1 MQISQRFHNDTYAPG
16 IATYGIQG
24 KDGEQGTPGTSL
36 FFSEYSLS
44 GEPDNSSEYRE
55 FASKI
60 TSRMLPVKHKEIQ
73 LKRKYVNGDQF
84 VDPSGK
90 VYLLKDIN
98 QLIIDINNGIPIK
111 QLVGS
116 ILEYIGKFNYT
127 NNSDIFSDTNNS
139 GTLRAHKFI
148 ISDDS
153 KTATGSGLLTVSHI
167 NKDTDNDIN
176 KDTDN
181 DINFINL
188 ESLYSGQHDMNLD
201 IKFSKKYNGFMI
213 SSKYPV
219 YLNANVYTKFNNTNN
234 TNNDYSPVYTTADNK
249 SKPITDYIAS
259 VKDLSCKLDASIYS
273 YTKKDTSIIYY
284 GVVYKISFVADDN
297 ESDKNQ
303 WNDFVSTYDN
313 GNTVIHFQNK
323 DHSDFIKVMPSIR
336 DYNFRQ
342 DYDYVKLNDL
352 INKVQYTDLPN
363 VAISVINGIEAYVNI
378 KNKNMSGIRKRT
390 TN

>member
-36 FFSEYSLS
+36 FFSEYSLP
-44 GEPDNSSEYRE
+44 GEYRE
-55 FASKI
+55 FGSKI
-60 TSRMLPVKHKEIQ
+60 TSRMLPVKNKEIQ

-84 VDPSGK
+84 VDPSGQ
-90 VYLLKDIN
+90 VYLLMDIN
-98 QLIIDINNGIPIK
+98 QLIRDINNGTNQTWSK
-111 QLVGS
+111 EKLK
-116 ILEYIGKFNYT
+116 YIGKFNST
-127 NNSDIFSDTNNS
+127 DNSDIFSDTNNS

-153 KTATGSGLLTVSHI
+153 KTATGSGLLTVSH
-167 NKDTDNDIN
+167 IN

-249 SKPITDYIAS
+249 SKSITDYIAS

-297 ESDKNQ
+297 ESDTNQ

>member
-84 VDPSGK
+84 VDPSGQ

-116 ILEYIGKFNYT
+116 ILEYIGKFNST

-153 KTATGSGLLTVSHI
+153 KTATGSGLLTVSH
-167 NKDTDNDIN
+167 IN

-297 ESDKNQ
+297 ESDTNQ

>member
-36 FFSEYSLS
+36 FFSEYSLP
-44 GEPDNSSEYRE
+44 GEYIDFVR
-55 FASKI
+55 KI
-60 TSRMLPVKHKEIQ
+60 TSRMLPVKNQQIQ
-73 LKRKYVNGDQF
+73 LKRKFVNGDQF
-84 VDPSGK
+84 VDPDGK
-90 VYLLKDIN
+90 VYLLMDIN
-98 QLIIDINNGIPIK
+98 QLIRDINNGTNQTWSNEK
-111 QLVGS
+111 LK
-116 ILEYIGKFNYT
+116 YIGKFNST
-127 NNSDIFSDTNNS
+127 NNSDIFNSTNNS

-153 KTATGSGLLTVSHI
+153 KTATGSGLLTVSH
-167 NKDTDNDIN
+167 IN

-297 ESDKNQ
+297 ESDTNQ

-352 INKVQYTDLPN
+352 INKVQYNDLPN
-363 VAISVINGIEAYVNI
+363 VAISVINGIEAYVTINDKGI
-378 KNKNMSGIRKRT
+378 SGLRKRT

>member
-36 FFSEYSLS
+36 FFSEYSLP
-44 GEPDNSSEYRE
+44 GEYLD
-55 FASKI
+55 FARKI

-84 VDPSGK
+84 VDPSGQ

-98 QLIIDINNGIPIK
+98 QLIIDINNGTNLE
-111 QLVGS
+111 QG
-116 ILEYIGKFNYT
+116 ILEYIGKFNSIK
-127 NNSDIFSDTNNS
+127 NSDIFNDNSNS
-139 GTLRAHKFI
+139 GILRAHKFI

-153 KTATGSGLLTVSHI
+153 KTAIGSGLLTVSH
-167 NKDTDNDIN
+167 TT

-213 SSKYPV
+213 SSKYPI
-219 YLNANVYTKFNNTNN
+219 YLNANVYTKFNDSNN
-234 TNNDYSPVYTTADNK
+234 SNNEYSPVYTTADNK
-249 SKPITDYIAS
+249 SKTITDYIAS
-259 VKDLSCKLDASIYS
+259 AKDLSCTLDASIYS
-273 YTKKDTSIIYY
+273 YTKKDASVIYY
-284 GVVYKISFVADDN
+284 GVVYKISFGHVN
-297 ESDKNQ
+297 NGKETNM
-303 WNDFVSTYDN
+303 WNDFVNTYGS

-323 DHSDFIKVMPSIR
+323 EYSDFTTIIPSIM

>member
-36 FFSEYSLS
+36 FFSEYSL
-44 GEPDNSSEYRE
+44 PDEYLDFVR
-55 FASKI
+55 KI
-60 TSRMLPVKHKEIQ
+60 TSRMLPVKNEQIQ
-73 LKRKYVNGDQF
+73 LKRKFVNGDQF
-84 VDPSGK
+84 VDPTGK
-90 VYLLKDIN
+90 VYLLMDIN
-98 QLIIDINNGIPIK
+98 QLIRDINNGANQTWSNEK
-111 QLVGS
+111 LK
-116 ILEYIGKFNYT
+116 YIGKFNST

-153 KTATGSGLLTVSHI
+153 TTATGSGLLTVSH
-167 NKDTDNDIN
+167 TN

-213 SSKYPV
+213 SSKYPI

-234 TNNDYSPVYTTADNK
+234 SNNEYSPVYTTADNK

-297 ESDKNQ
+297 ESDTNQ
-303 WNDFVSTYDN
+303 WNDFVNTYDN

-363 VAISVINGIEAYVNI
+363 VAISVINGIEAYVSIKDKNI
-378 KNKNMSGIRKRT
+378 SGIRKRT

>member
-36 FFSEYSLS
+36 FFSEYSLP
-44 GEPDNSSEYRE
+44 GEYLD
-55 FASKI
+55 FARKI
-60 TSRMLPVKHKEIQ
+60 TSRMLPVKNEQIQ
-73 LKRKYVNGDQF
+73 LKRKFVNGDQF
-84 VDPSGK
+84 VDPAGK
-90 VYLLKDIN
+90 VYLLMDIN
-98 QLIIDINNGIPIK
+98 QLIRDINNGTDQWSNEK
-111 QLVGS
+111 LK
-116 ILEYIGKFNYT
+116 YIGKFNST

-148 ISDDS
+148 ISDDN
-153 KTATGSGLLTVSHI
+153 KTATGSGLLTVSH
-167 NKDTDNDIN
+167 IN

-297 ESDKNQ
+297 ESDTNK

>member
-36 FFSEYSLS
+36 FFSEYSL
-44 GEPDNSSEYRE
+44 PDEYPD
-55 FASKI
+55 FIKKI
-60 TSRMLPVKHKEIQ
+60 TSRMLPVKNEQIQ
-73 LKRKYVNGDQF
+73 LKRKFVNGDQF
-84 VDPSGK
+84 VDPDGK
-90 VYLLKDIN
+90 VYLLMDIN
-98 QLIIDINNGIPIK
+98 QLIRDINNGTNQK
-111 QLVGS
+111 QSNEKLK
-116 ILEYIGKFNYT
+116 YIGKFNST

-153 KTATGSGLLTVSHI
+153 KTATGNGLLTVSH
-167 NKDTDNDIN
+167 IN

-297 ESDKNQ
+297 ESDTNQ

>member
-84 VDPSGK
+84 VDPSGQ

-98 QLIIDINNGIPIK
+98 QLIIDINNGTNLE
-111 QLVGS
+111 QG
-116 ILEYIGKFNYT
+116 ILEYIGKFNSIK
-127 NNSDIFSDTNNS
+127 NSDIFNDNSNS
-139 GTLRAHKFI
+139 GILRAHKFI

-153 KTATGSGLLTVSHI
+153 KTATGSGLLTVSH
-167 NKDTDNDIN
+167 TT

-213 SSKYPV
+213 SSKYPI
-219 YLNANVYTKFNNTNN
+219 YLNANVYTKFNDSNN
-234 TNNDYSPVYTTADNK
+234 SNNEYSPVYTTADNK
-249 SKPITDYIAS
+249 SKSITDYIAS

-297 ESDKNQ
+297 ESDTNQ

-313 GNTVIHFQNK
+313 GNTIIHFQNK
-323 DHSDFIKVMPSIR
+323 EHSDFTKVISSIR

-363 VAISVINGIEAYVNI
+363 IAISVINGIEAYVTIKDKNI
-378 KNKNMSGIRKRT
+378 SGIGKRT

>member
-36 FFSEYSLS
+36 FFSEYSL
-44 GEPDNSSEYRE
+44 PDEYLD
-55 FASKI
+55 FARKI
-60 TSRMLPVKHKEIQ
+60 TSRMLPVKNEQIQ
-73 LKRKYVNGDQF
+73 LKRKFVNGDQF
-84 VDPSGK
+84 VDPAGK
-90 VYLLKDIN
+90 VYLLMDIN
-98 QLIIDINNGIPIK
+98 QLIRDINNGTNQTWSNEK
-111 QLVGS
+111 LK
-116 ILEYIGKFNYT
+116 YIGKFNST
-127 NNSDIFSDTNNS
+127 NNSYIFSDTNNS

-153 KTATGSGLLTVSHI
+153 KTATGNGLLTVSH
-167 NKDTDNDIN
+167 IN

-297 ESDKNQ
+297 ESDTNQ

>member
-36 FFSEYSLS
+36 FFSEYSLP
-44 GEPDNSSEYRE
+44 GEYSD
-55 FASKI
+55 FIKKI
-60 TSRMLPVKHKEIQ
+60 TSRMLPVKNEQIQ
-73 LKRKYVNGDQF
+73 LKRKFVNGDQF
-84 VDPSGK
+84 VDPAGK
-90 VYLLKDIN
+90 VYLLMDIN
-98 QLIIDINNGIPIK
+98 QLIRDINNGTNQTWSNEK
-111 QLVGS
+111 LK
-116 ILEYIGKFNYT
+116 YIGKFNST

-148 ISDDS
+148 ISDDD
-153 KTATGSGLLTVSHI
+153 KTATGSGLLTVSH
-167 NKDTDNDIN
+167 IN

-297 ESDKNQ
+297 ESDTNQ
-303 WNDFVSTYDN
+303 WNDFISTYDN

>member
-36 FFSEYSLS
+36 FFSEYSL
-44 GEPDNSSEYRE
+44 PDEYIDFVR
-55 FASKI
+55 KI
-60 TSRMLPVKHKEIQ
+60 TSRMLPVKNQQIQ
-73 LKRKYVNGDQF
+73 LKRKFVNGDQF
-84 VDPSGK
+84 VDPDGK
-90 VYLLKDIN
+90 VYLLMDIN
-98 QLIIDINNGIPIK
+98 QLIRDINNGTNQTWSNEK
-111 QLVGS
+111 LK
-116 ILEYIGKFNYT
+116 YIGKFNST
-127 NNSDIFSDTNNS
+127 NNSDIFNSTNNS

-153 KTATGSGLLTVSHI
+153 KTATGSGLLTVSH
-167 NKDTDNDIN
+167 IN

-297 ESDKNQ
+297 ESDTNQ

>member
-36 FFSEYSLS
+36 FFSEYSLP
-44 GEPDNSSEYRE
+44 GEYLDFVR
-55 FASKI
+55 KI
-60 TSRMLPVKHKEIQ
+60 TSRMLPVKNEQIQ
-73 LKRKYVNGDQF
+73 LKRKFVNGDQF
-84 VDPSGK
+84 VDPTGK
-90 VYLLKDIN
+90 VYLLMDIN
-98 QLIIDINNGIPIK
+98 QLIRDINNGTNQTWSNEK
-111 QLVGS
+111 LK
-116 ILEYIGKFNYT
+116 YIGKFNST
-127 NNSDIFSDTNNS
+127 NNSYIFSDTNNS
-139 GTLRAHKFI
+139 RTLRAHKFI

-153 KTATGSGLLTVSHI
+153 KTATGSGLLTVSH
-167 NKDTDNDIN
+167 IN

-273 YTKKDTSIIYY
+273 YTKKDTSIIFY

-297 ESDKNQ
+297 ESDTNQ

>member
-44 GEPDNSSEYRE
+44 GEYLDFVR
-55 FASKI
+55 KI
-60 TSRMLPVKHKEIQ
+60 TSRMLPVKNQQIQ
-73 LKRKYVNGDQF
+73 LKRKFVNGDQF
-84 VDPSGK
+84 VDPDGK
-90 VYLLKDIN
+90 VYLLMDIN
-98 QLIIDINNGIPIK
+98 QLIRDINNGTNQK
-111 QLVGS
+111 WSNEKLK
-116 ILEYIGKFNYT
+116 YIGKFNST
-127 NNSDIFSDTNNS
+127 DNSDIFNDTNNS

-153 KTATGSGLLTVSHI
+153 KTATGSGLLTVSH
-167 NKDTDNDIN
+167 IN

-297 ESDKNQ
+297 ESDTNQ

>member
-36 FFSEYSLS
+36 FFSEYSLP
-44 GEPDNSSEYRE
+44 GEYLD
-55 FASKI
+55 FARKI

-84 VDPSGK
+84 VDPSGQ

-98 QLIIDINNGIPIK
+98 QLIIDINNGTNLE
-111 QLVGS
+111 QG
-116 ILEYIGKFNYT
+116 ILEYIGKFNSIK
-127 NNSDIFSDTNNS
+127 NSDIFNDNSNS
-139 GTLRAHKFI
+139 GILRAHKFI

-153 KTATGSGLLTVSHI
+153 KTAIGNGLLTVSH
-167 NKDTDNDIN
+167 IN

-297 ESDKNQ
+297 ESDTNQ

>member
-36 FFSEYSLS
+36 FFSEYSFP
-44 GEPDNSSEYRE
+44 GEYLDFVR
-55 FASKI
+55 KI

-73 LKRKYVNGDQF
+73 LKRKFVNGDQF

-90 VYLLKDIN
+90 VYLLKNIN
-98 QLIIDINNGIPIK
+98 QLITDINNGTNQTWSNDK
-111 QLVGS
+111 
-116 ILEYIGKFNYT
+116 LEYIGKFNST

-153 KTATGSGLLTVSHI
+153 ETATGNGLLTVSH
-167 NKDTDNDIN
+167 TT

-249 SKPITDYIAS
+249 SKSITDYIAS

-297 ESDKNQ
+297 ESDTNQ

-313 GNTVIHFQNK
+313 GNTILHFQNK
-323 DHSDFIKVMPSIR
+323 EHSDFTKVISSIR

-352 INKVQYTDLPN
+352 INKVQYNDLPN

>member
-73 LKRKYVNGDQF
+73 LKRKFVNGDQF
-84 VDPSGK
+84 VDPSGQ

-116 ILEYIGKFNYT
+116 ILEYIGKFNST
-127 NNSDIFSDTNNS
+127 NNSDIFSDTNNF

-148 ISDDS
+148 ISDDNETDDS
-153 KTATGSGLLTVSHI
+153 ETVQRNSLLTVSH
-167 NKDTDNDIN
+167 TN

-297 ESDKNQ
+297 ESDTNQ

-323 DHSDFIKVMPSIR
+323 VHSDFIKVMPSIR

>member
-36 FFSEYSLS
+36 FFSEYSL
-44 GEPDNSSEYRE
+44 PDEYLE
-55 FASKI
+55 FVRKI
-60 TSRMLPVKHKEIQ
+60 TSRMLPVKNQQIQ
-73 LKRKYVNGDQF
+73 LKRKFVNGDQF
-84 VDPSGK
+84 ADPDGK
-90 VYLLKDIN
+90 VYLLMDIN
-98 QLIIDINNGIPIK
+98 QLIRDINNGTNQTWSNEK
-111 QLVGS
+111 LK
-116 ILEYIGKFNYT
+116 YIGKFNST

-153 KTATGSGLLTVSHI
+153 KTATGSGLLTVSH
-167 NKDTDNDIN
+167 IN

-297 ESDKNQ
+297 ESDTNQ

>member
-36 FFSEYSLS
+36 FFSEYSLP
-44 GEPDNSSEYRE
+44 GEYLD
-55 FASKI
+55 FARKI
-60 TSRMLPVKHKEIQ
+60 TSRMLPVKNEQIQ
-73 LKRKYVNGDQF
+73 LKRKFVNGDQF
-84 VDPSGK
+84 VDPDGK
-90 VYLLKDIN
+90 VYLLMDIN
-98 QLIIDINNGIPIK
+98 QLIRDINNGTNQTWSK
-111 QLVGS
+111 EKLK
-116 ILEYIGKFNYT
+116 YIGKFNST

-153 KTATGSGLLTVSHI
+153 KTATGSGLLTVSH
-167 NKDTDNDIN
+167 IN

-249 SKPITDYIAS
+249 SKSITDYIAS

-297 ESDKNQ
+297 ESDTNQ

>member
-36 FFSEYSLS
+36 FFSEYSIL
-44 GEPDNSSEYRE
+44 GEYLDFVR
-55 FASKI
+55 KI
-60 TSRMLPVKHKEIQ
+60 TSRMLPVKNQQIQ
-73 LKRKYVNGDQF
+73 LKRKFVNGDQF
-84 VDPSGK
+84 VDPDGK
-90 VYLLKDIN
+90 VYLLMDIN
-98 QLIIDINNGIPIK
+98 QLIRDINNGTDQWSNEK
-111 QLVGS
+111 LK
-116 ILEYIGKFNYT
+116 YIGKFNST
-127 NNSDIFSDTNNS
+127 DSSNIFSDTNNS

-153 KTATGSGLLTVSHI
+153 KTATGNGLLTVSH
-167 NKDTDNDIN
+167 IN

-297 ESDKNQ
+297 ESDTNK
-303 WNDFVSTYDN
+303 WNDFVSTYAN

-342 DYDYVKLNDL
+342 DYGYVKLNDL
-352 INKVQYTDLPN
+352 INTVQYNDLPN

>member
-73 LKRKYVNGDQF
+73 LKRKFVNGDQF
-84 VDPSGK
+84 VDPSGQ

-116 ILEYIGKFNYT
+116 LLEYIGKFNST

-153 KTATGSGLLTVSHI
+153 KTATGSGLLTVSH
-167 NKDTDNDIN
+167 IN

-297 ESDKNQ
+297 ESDTNQ

>member
-36 FFSEYSLS
+36 FFSEYLLP
-44 GEPDNSSEYRE
+44 GEYLD
-55 FASKI
+55 FARKI

-84 VDPSGK
+84 VDPSGQ

-98 QLIIDINNGIPIK
+98 QLIIDINNGTNLE
-111 QLVGS
+111 QG
-116 ILEYIGKFNYT
+116 ILEYIGKFNSIK
-127 NNSDIFSDTNNS
+127 NSDIFNDNSNS
-139 GTLRAHKFI
+139 GILRAHKFI

-153 KTATGSGLLTVSHI
+153 KTATGNGLLTVSH
-167 NKDTDNDIN
+167 TT

-213 SSKYPV
+213 SSKYPI
-219 YLNANVYTKFNNTNN
+219 YLNANVYTKFNDSNN
-234 TNNDYSPVYTTADNK
+234 SNNEYSPVYTTADNK
-249 SKPITDYIAS
+249 SKTITDYIAS
-259 VKDLSCKLDASIYS
+259 AKDLSCTLDASIYS
-273 YTKKDTSIIYY
+273 YTKKDASVIYY
-284 GVVYKISFVADDN
+284 GVVYKISFGHVN
-297 ESDKNQ
+297 NGKETNM
-303 WNDFVSTYDN
+303 WNDFVNTYGS

-323 DHSDFIKVMPSIR
+323 EYSDFTTIIPSIM

>member
-36 FFSEYSLS
+36 FFSEYSLP
-44 GEPDNSSEYRE
+44 GEYSD
-55 FASKI
+55 FIKKI
-60 TSRMLPVKHKEIQ
+60 TSRMLPVKNEQIQ
-73 LKRKYVNGDQF
+73 LKRKFVNGDQF
-84 VDPSGK
+84 VDPTGK
-90 VYLLKDIN
+90 VYLLMDIN
-98 QLIIDINNGIPIK
+98 QLIRDINNGTNQTWSNK
-111 QLVGS
+111 KLK
-116 ILEYIGKFNYT
+116 YIGKFNST
-127 NNSDIFSDTNNS
+127 NNSYIFSDTNNS
-139 GTLRAHKFI
+139 GTLRAYKFI

-153 KTATGSGLLTVSHI
+153 KTATGSGLLTVSH
-167 NKDTDNDIN
+167 IN

-297 ESDKNQ
+297 ESNTNQ

>member
-36 FFSEYSLS
+36 FFSEYLL
-44 GEPDNSSEYRE
+44 PDEYLE
-55 FASKI
+55 FVRKI
-60 TSRMLPVKHKEIQ
+60 TSRMLPVKNQQIQ
-73 LKRKYVNGDQF
+73 LKRKFVNGDQF
-84 VDPSGK
+84 VDPTGK
-90 VYLLKDIN
+90 VYLLMDIN
-98 QLIIDINNGIPIK
+98 QLIRDINNGTNQTWSNEK
-111 QLVGS
+111 LK
-116 ILEYIGKFNYT
+116 YIGKFNST
-127 NNSDIFSDTNNS
+127 DNSDIFNDTNNS

-153 KTATGSGLLTVSHI
+153 KTATGSGLLTVSH
-167 NKDTDNDIN
+167 IN

-297 ESDKNQ
+297 ESDTNQ
-303 WNDFVSTYDN
+303 WNDFVSIYDN

>member
-36 FFSEYSLS
+36 FFSEYSL
-44 GEPDNSSEYRE
+44 PDEYLDFVR
-55 FASKI
+55 KI
-60 TSRMLPVKHKEIQ
+60 TSRMLPVKNEQIQ
-73 LKRKYVNGDQF
+73 LKRKFVNGDQF
-84 VDPSGK
+84 VDPAGK
-90 VYLLKDIN
+90 VYLLMDIN
-98 QLIIDINNGIPIK
+98 QLIRDINNGTDQPWTNEK
-111 QLVGS
+111 LK
-116 ILEYIGKFNYT
+116 YIGKFNST

-153 KTATGSGLLTVSHI
+153 KTATGSGLLTVSH
-167 NKDTDNDIN
+167 IN

-297 ESDKNQ
+297 ESDTNK

>member
-36 FFSEYSLS
+36 FFSEYSLP
-44 GEPDNSSEYRE
+44 GEYPD
-55 FASKI
+55 FIKKI
-60 TSRMLPVKHKEIQ
+60 TSRMLPVKNEQIQ
-73 LKRKYVNGDQF
+73 LKRKFVNGDQF
-84 VDPSGK
+84 VDPDGK
-90 VYLLKDIN
+90 VYLLMDIN
-98 QLIIDINNGIPIK
+98 QLIRDINNGTDQWSNEK
-111 QLVGS
+111 LK
-116 ILEYIGKFNYT
+116 YIGKFNST
-127 NNSDIFSDTNNS
+127 NNSYIFSDTNNS

-153 KTATGSGLLTVSHI
+153 KTATGNGLLTVSH
-167 NKDTDNDIN
+167 IN

-297 ESDKNQ
+297 ESDTNQ

>member
-36 FFSEYSLS
+36 FFSEYSL
-44 GEPDNSSEYRE
+44 PDEYLDFVR
-55 FASKI
+55 KI
-60 TSRMLPVKHKEIQ
+60 TSRMLPVKNEQIQ
-73 LKRKYVNGDQF
+73 LKRKFVNGDQF
-84 VDPSGK
+84 VDPAGK
-90 VYLLKDIN
+90 VYLLMDIN
-98 QLIIDINNGIPIK
+98 QLIRDINNGTDQPWTNEK
-111 QLVGS
+111 LK
-116 ILEYIGKFNYT
+116 YIGKFNST

-148 ISDDS
+148 ISDDNETDDS
-153 KTATGSGLLTVSHI
+153 ETVQRNSLLTVSH
-167 NKDTDNDIN
+167 TN

-213 SSKYPV
+213 SSKYPI
-219 YLNANVYTKFNNTNN
+219 YLNANVYTKFNDSNN
-234 TNNDYSPVYTTADNK
+234 SNNEYSPVYTTADNK
-249 SKPITDYIAS
+249 SKTITDYIATT
-259 VKDLSCKLDASIYS
+259 KDLRCDIDASIYS

-284 GVVYKISFVADDN
+284 GVIYKISFGQKDDTN
-297 ESDKNQ
+297 SKQ
-303 WNDFVSTYDN
+303 WEDFVNTYDN
-313 GNTVIHFQNK
+313 GNTIIHFQNK
-323 DHSDFIKVMPSIR
+323 EHSDFTTVIPTIQN
-336 DYNFRQ
+336 YNFRQ

-352 INKVQYTDLPN
+352 INKVQYNDLPN
-363 VAISVINGIEAYVNI
+363 VTISVINGIEAYVNI

>member
-84 VDPSGK
+84 VDPSGQ
-90 VYLLKDIN
+90 VYRLKDIN

-116 ILEYIGKFNYT
+116 ILEYIGKFNST

-153 KTATGSGLLTVSHI
+153 KTATGSGLLTVSH
-167 NKDTDNDIN
+167 IN

-297 ESDKNQ
+297 ESDTNQ

>member
-60 TSRMLPVKHKEIQ
+60 TSRMLPVKNEQIQ
-73 LKRKYVNGDQF
+73 LKRKFVNGDQF
-84 VDPSGK
+84 VDPDGK
-90 VYLLKDIN
+90 VYLLMDIN
-98 QLIIDINNGIPIK
+98 QLIRDINNGTNQTWSNEK
-111 QLVGS
+111 LK
-116 ILEYIGKFNYT
+116 YIGKFNST

-148 ISDDS
+148 ISDDNETDDS
-153 KTATGSGLLTVSHI
+153 ETVQRNSLLTVSH
-167 NKDTDNDIN
+167 TN

-188 ESLYSGQHDMNLD
+188 ESLYSGQHDMKLD

-213 SSKYPV
+213 SSKYPI
-219 YLNANVYTKFNNTNN
+219 YLNANVYTKFNDSNN
-234 TNNDYSPVYTTADNK
+234 SNNEYSPVYTTADNK
-249 SKPITDYIAS
+249 SKTITDYIATT
-259 VKDLSCKLDASIYS
+259 KDLRCDIDASIYS

-284 GVVYKISFVADDN
+284 GVIYKISFGRKDDTN
-297 ESDKNQ
+297 SKQ
-303 WNDFVSTYDN
+303 WEDFVNTYDN
-313 GNTVIHFQNK
+313 GNTIIHFQNK
-323 DHSDFIKVMPSIR
+323 EHSDFTTVIPTIQN
-336 DYNFRQ
+336 YNFRQ

-352 INKVQYTDLPN
+352 INKVQYNDLPN

>member
-24 KDGEQGTPGTSL
+24 KDGEHGTPGTSL
-36 FFSEYSLS
+36 FFSEYSLP
-44 GEPDNSSEYRE
+44 GEYPDFVR
-55 FASKI
+55 KI
-60 TSRMLPVKHKEIQ
+60 TSRMLPVKNQQIQ
-73 LKRKYVNGDQF
+73 LKRKFVNGDQF
-84 VDPSGK
+84 VDPDGK
-90 VYLLKDIN
+90 VYLLMDIN
-98 QLIIDINNGIPIK
+98 QLIRDINNGTNQTWSNEK
-111 QLVGS
+111 LK
-116 ILEYIGKFNYT
+116 YIGKFNST

-153 KTATGSGLLTVSHI
+153 KTATGSGLLTVSH
-167 NKDTDNDIN
+167 TN

-234 TNNDYSPVYTTADNK
+234 SNNEYSPVYTTADNK
-249 SKPITDYIAS
+249 SKSITDYIAS

-273 YTKKDTSIIYY
+273 YTKRDTSIIYY

-297 ESDKNQ
+297 ESDTNQ

>member
-84 VDPSGK
+84 VDPSGQ
-90 VYLLKDIN
+90 VYRLKDIN

-116 ILEYIGKFNYT
+116 ILEYIGKFNSIK
-127 NNSDIFSDTNNS
+127 NSDIFNDNSNS
-139 GTLRAHKFI
+139 GILRAHKFI
-148 ISDDS
+148 ISDDNETTDVS
-153 KTATGSGLLTVSHI
+153 SLLTVSHT
-167 NKDTDNDIN
+167 NKN
-176 KDTDN
+176 TDN

-297 ESDKNQ
+297 ESDTNQ

>member
-36 FFSEYSLS
+36 FFSEYSLP
-44 GEPDNSSEYRE
+44 GEYLD
-55 FASKI
+55 FARKI

-84 VDPSGK
+84 VDPSGQ

-98 QLIIDINNGIPIK
+98 QLIIDINNGTNLE
-111 QLVGS
+111 QG
-116 ILEYIGKFNYT
+116 ILEYIGKFNSIK
-127 NNSDIFSDTNNS
+127 NSDIFNDNSNS
-139 GTLRAHKFI
+139 GILRAHKFI

-153 KTATGSGLLTVSHI
+153 KTATGNGLLTVSH
-167 NKDTDNDIN
+167 IN

-213 SSKYPV
+213 SSKYPI
-219 YLNANVYTKFNNTNN
+219 YLNANVYTKFNDSNN
-234 TNNDYSPVYTTADNK
+234 SNNEYSPVYTTADNK
-249 SKPITDYIAS
+249 SKTITDYIAS
-259 VKDLSCKLDASIYS
+259 AKDLSCTLDASIYS
-273 YTKKDTSIIYY
+273 YTKKDASVIYY
-284 GVVYKISFVADDN
+284 GVVYKISFGHVN
-297 ESDKNQ
+297 NGKETNM
-303 WNDFVSTYDN
+303 WNDFVNTYGS

-323 DHSDFIKVMPSIR
+323 EYSDFTTIIPSIM

>member
-84 VDPSGK
+84 VDPSGQ

-98 QLIIDINNGIPIK
+98 QLIIDINNGTNLE
-111 QLVGS
+111 QG
-116 ILEYIGKFNYT
+116 ILEYIGKFNSIK
-127 NNSDIFSDTNNS
+127 NSDIFNDNSNS
-139 GTLRAHKFI
+139 GILRAHKFI

-153 KTATGSGLLTVSHI
+153 KTATGGGLLTVSH
-167 NKDTDNDIN
+167 TT

-213 SSKYPV
+213 SSKYPI
-219 YLNANVYTKFNNTNN
+219 YLNANVYTKFNDSNN
-234 TNNDYSPVYTTADNK
+234 SNNEYSPVYTTADNK
-249 SKPITDYIAS
+249 SKTITDYIAS
-259 VKDLSCKLDASIYS
+259 AKDLSCTLDASIYS
-273 YTKKDTSIIYY
+273 YTKKDASVIYY
-284 GVVYKISFVADDN
+284 GVVYKISFGHVN
-297 ESDKNQ
+297 NGKETNM
-303 WNDFVSTYDN
+303 WNDFVNTYGS

-323 DHSDFIKVMPSIR
+323 EYSDFTTIIPSIM

>member
-36 FFSEYSLS
+36 FFSEYSLP
-44 GEPDNSSEYRE
+44 GEYLDFVR
-55 FASKI
+55 KI
-60 TSRMLPVKHKEIQ
+60 TSRMLPVKNQQIQ
-73 LKRKYVNGDQF
+73 LKRKFVNGDQF
-84 VDPSGK
+84 VDPDGK
-90 VYLLKDIN
+90 VYLLMDIN
-98 QLIIDINNGIPIK
+98 QLIRDINNGTNQTWSNEK
-111 QLVGS
+111 LK
-116 ILEYIGKFNYT
+116 YIGKFNST
-127 NNSDIFSDTNNS
+127 DNSNIFSDTNNS

-153 KTATGSGLLTVSHI
+153 KTATGSGLLTVSH
-167 NKDTDNDIN
+167 IN

-297 ESDKNQ
+297 ESDTNQ

>member
-36 FFSEYSLS
+36 FFSEYSL
-44 GEPDNSSEYRE
+44 PDEYLDFVR
-55 FASKI
+55 KI
-60 TSRMLPVKHKEIQ
+60 TSRMLPVKNEQIQ
-73 LKRKYVNGDQF
+73 LKRKFVNGDQF
-84 VDPSGK
+84 VDPAGK
-90 VYLLKDIN
+90 VYLLMDIN
-98 QLIIDINNGIPIK
+98 QLIRDINNGTK
-111 QLVGS
+111 QTWSNEKLK
-116 ILEYIGKFNYT
+116 YIGKFNST
-127 NNSDIFSDTNNS
+127 DNSNIFNDTNNS

-153 KTATGSGLLTVSHI
+153 KTATGSGLLTVSH
-167 NKDTDNDIN
+167 IN

-273 YTKKDTSIIYY
+273 YTKRDTSIIYY

-297 ESDKNQ
+297 ESDTNQ

>member
-36 FFSEYSLS
+36 FFSEYSLP
-44 GEPDNSSEYRE
+44 GEYLDFVR
-55 FASKI
+55 KI
-60 TSRMLPVKHKEIQ
+60 TSRMLPVKKQQIQ
-73 LKRKYVNGDQF
+73 LKRKFVNGDQF
-84 VDPSGK
+84 VDPTGK
-90 VYLLKDIN
+90 VYLLMDIN
-98 QLIIDINNGIPIK
+98 QLIRDINNGTNQTWSNEK
-111 QLVGS
+111 LK
-116 ILEYIGKFNYT
+116 YIGKFNST
-127 NNSDIFSDTNNS
+127 DNSDIFSDTNNS

-148 ISDDS
+148 ISDDN
-153 KTATGSGLLTVSHI
+153 KTATGSGLLTVSH
-167 NKDTDNDIN
+167 IN

-273 YTKKDTSIIYY
+273 YTKKDASVIYY

-297 ESDKNQ
+297 ESDTNQ

>member
-36 FFSEYSLS
+36 FFSEYSLP
-44 GEPDNSSEYRE
+44 GEYLD
-55 FASKI
+55 FARKI
-60 TSRMLPVKHKEIQ
+60 TSRMLPVKNEQIQ
-73 LKRKYVNGDQF
+73 LKRKFVNGDQF
-84 VDPSGK
+84 VDPDGK
-90 VYLLKDIN
+90 VYLLMDIN
-98 QLIIDINNGIPIK
+98 QLIRDINNGPNQTWSNEK
-111 QLVGS
+111 LK
-116 ILEYIGKFNYT
+116 YIGKFNST
-127 NNSDIFSDTNNS
+127 NNSYIFSDTNNS

-153 KTATGSGLLTVSHI
+153 KTATGNGLLTVSH
-167 NKDTDNDIN
+167 IN

-297 ESDKNQ
+297 ESDTNQ

>member
-36 FFSEYSLS
+36 FFSEYSL
-44 GEPDNSSEYRE
+44 PDEYPD
-55 FASKI
+55 FIKKI
-60 TSRMLPVKHKEIQ
+60 TSRMLPVKNQQIQ
-73 LKRKYVNGDQF
+73 LKRKFVNGDQF
-84 VDPSGK
+84 VDPDGK
-90 VYLLKDIN
+90 VYLLMDIN
-98 QLIIDINNGIPIK
+98 QLIRDINNGTNQTWSNEK
-111 QLVGS
+111 LK
-116 ILEYIGKFNYT
+116 YIGKFNST

-148 ISDDS
+148 ISDDNETTDVS
-153 KTATGSGLLTVSHI
+153 SLLTVSH
-167 NKDTDNDIN
+167 TN

-249 SKPITDYIAS
+249 SKSITDYIAS

-273 YTKKDTSIIYY
+273 YTKKDKSIIYY

-297 ESDKNQ
+297 ESDTNQ

-363 VAISVINGIEAYVNI
+363 VAISVINGIEAYVSIKDKNI
-378 KNKNMSGIRKRT
+378 SGIRKRT

>member
-36 FFSEYSLS
+36 FFSEYSLP
-44 GEPDNSSEYRE
+44 GEYLD
-55 FASKI
+55 FARKI
-60 TSRMLPVKHKEIQ
+60 TSRMLPVKNEQIQ
-73 LKRKYVNGDQF
+73 LKRKFVNGDQF
-84 VDPSGK
+84 VDPAGK
-90 VYLLKDIN
+90 VYLLMDIN
-98 QLIIDINNGIPIK
+98 QLIRDINNGTDQWSNEK
-111 QLVGS
+111 LK
-116 ILEYIGKFNYT
+116 YIGKFNST

-153 KTATGSGLLTVSHI
+153 KTATGSGLLTVSH
-167 NKDTDNDIN
+167 IN

-297 ESDKNQ
+297 ESDTNQ